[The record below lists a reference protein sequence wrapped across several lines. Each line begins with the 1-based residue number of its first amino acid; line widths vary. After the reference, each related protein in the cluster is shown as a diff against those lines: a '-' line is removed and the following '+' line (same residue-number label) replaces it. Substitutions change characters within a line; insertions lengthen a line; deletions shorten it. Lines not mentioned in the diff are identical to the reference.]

1 MIARERNFTDIRIDT
16 HAVNAI
22 MQHVITKLGFTYQGM
37 IMLPIAN
44 GERKAYQL
52 ILD

>member
-1 MIARERNFTDIRIDT
+1 MSNLIWHGDFFFT
-16 HAVNAI
+16 HELNAI
-22 MQHVITKLGFTYQGM
+22 MQHVVAKLGFTYQGM
-37 IMLPIAN
+37 VMMPVAH